1 VPFSNQDLSALL
13 EQSREANAS
22 KSITGMLL
30 YRRGRFIQ
38 FLEGPEREV
47 RDLLAR
53 IRQDPRHIDV
63 SVLIEGKSRERQF
76 SDWTM
81 GYEPFVEPEE
91 SLPEGFRDTFDD
103 LDSAEQPDVVVRA
116 TQQLILW
123 FRVRSNRR
131 DARG

>member
-1 VPFSNQDLSALL
+1 
-13 EQSREANAS
+13 
-22 KSITGMLL
+22 
-30 YRRGRFIQ
+30 
-38 FLEGPEREV
+38 
-47 RDLLAR
+47 
-53 IRQDPRHIDV
+53 
-63 SVLIEGKSRERQF
+63 
-76 SDWTM
+76 M